1 MNVMVAEKIA
11 PGNECAVQSMKER
24 LGCDK
29 NALKM
34 KKSKT
39 RFCNRRKKKVTVS
52 PVRSIAPEYS
62 MMIVQVL
69 HFDRCRV
76 CAGPLRSWMPR

>member
-39 RFCNRRKKKVTVS
+39 RFCNRRKKK
-52 PVRSIAPEYS
+52 
-62 MMIVQVL
+62 
-69 HFDRCRV
+69 
-76 CAGPLRSWMPR
+76 